1 MDYILETRNLT
12 KKIKS
17 ENIIKGISLKIPK
30 GETYG
35 LLGPNGAG
43 KSTTMKLLCGL
54 LKPSSGEIIFNGK
67 QWSKDALSKIGVLIE
82 NPAIYGNLTAKENM
96 EIHACMLGVPE
107 KEIRRVLTLLKM
119 DKTGKKKVSNFGSSS
134 INVGRFI

>member
-82 NPAIYGNLTAKENM
+82 NPARSWLLLALPTVQDTVN
-96 EIHACMLGVPE
+96 
-107 KEIRRVLTLLKM
+107 RTLN
-119 DKTGKKKVSNFGSSS
+119 DF
-134 INVGRFI
+134 

>member
-67 QWSKDALSKIGVLIE
+67 QWSKDALSKIG
-82 NPAIYGNLTAKENM
+82 A
-96 EIHACMLGVPE
+96 
-107 KEIRRVLTLLKM
+107 
-119 DKTGKKKVSNFGSSS
+119 VSYTHL
-134 INVGRFI
+134 RAHET